1 MTDRRDIPYR
11 FEPTATASDLHRAH
25 GALEAGEESGVEVT
39 VAGRLMLRRV
49 QGRLCFGTLDDA
61 GGRIQLFAP
70 AAVTPDY
77 DDFCALSIGDWLG
90 ATGEVMRTRRGELS
104 VKVEDWHLLAEARR
118 PFPDKWHGIA
128 DVDTRY
134 RQRYVDLWVTPA
146 ARRAFE
152 IRSAMVAAIR
162 AELARR
168 GFVEVETPMLH
179 PIAGGAAARP
189 FVTHHNSLDCDF
201 YLRIAPELYLKRL
214 VVGGLTRVFELGRI
228 FRNEGLSPR
237 HSPEFTMLELYE
249 AYADYTDMMT
259 LIEEVTAAAATAATG
274 STEVRVGDRTLDLA
288 PPWRRTTMAAAVSE
302 CAGRELPATGG
313 PSSAAA
319 AELRTEADR
328 LDVATEAGW
337 SAGRILSEIYERRVE
352 GELWDPVFVCDFP
365 VEVSPLARRHRH
377 HDGLVERF
385 EAVVAGRELG
395 NAFSEL
401 ADPDDQRARFAAQER
416 RRRSGD
422 AEAMSTDE
430 DYLRALEYGLPPT
443 GGLGLG
449 IDRLAMLLC
458 GAETIRDVVLFPT
471 LRPEA
476 GTARRPDAE
485 AGTTQPPDAED
496 AEPCC

>member
-11 FEPTATASDLHRAH
+11 FEPTATAAELHGVYADLA
-25 GALEAGEESGVEVT
+25 AGQESGVGAT
-39 VAGRLMLRRV
+39 VAGRLMLRRI
-49 QGRLCFGTLDDA
+49 QGKLCFGTLDDA
-61 GGRIQLFAP
+61 SGRIQLFAP
-70 AAVTPDY
+70 ASVTPDY
-77 DDFCALSIGDWLG
+77 DCFCGLSIGDWVG
-90 ATGEVMRTRRGELS
+90 ATGEVMKTRRGELS
-104 VKVEDWHLLAEARR
+104 VKVEDWRLLAEARR
-118 PFPDKWHGIA
+118 RFPDKWHGLA
-128 DVDTRY
+128 DTDTRY
-134 RQRYVDLWVTPA
+134 RRRYVDLWVTPE
-146 ARRAFE
+146 ARRAVA

-214 VVGGLTRVFELGRI
+214 IVGGLTRVFELGRI

-259 LIEEVTAAAATAATG
+259 LTEEVVAAAATAATG
-274 STEVRVGDRTLDLA
+274 AAEVPVGGRTLDLA
-288 PPWRRTTMAAAVSE
+288 APWRRATMAEGVSE
-302 CAGRELPATGG
+302 PLGLELPATGG
-313 PSSAAA
+313 PASRAA

-328 LDVATEAGW
+328 HDVATEAGW
-337 SAGRILSEIYERRVE
+337 SAGRILAEIYERRVE
-352 GELWDPVFVCDFP
+352 GELWGPVFVCDFP
-365 VEVSPLARRHRH
+365 VEVSPLARRHRSI
-377 HDGLVERF
+377 DGLVERF
-385 EAVVAGRELG
+385 EAVAAGRELA

-401 ADPDDQRARFAAQER
+401 ADPDDQRSRFAAQES

-422 AEAMSTDE
+422 GEAMRTDE

-476 GTARRPDAE
+476 GSGE
-485 AGTTQPPDAED
+485 S
-496 AEPCC
+496 

>member
-11 FEPTATASDLHRAH
+11 FEPTATAAGLHGAH
-25 GALEAGEESGVEVT
+25 GDLAAGEESGVRAT
-39 VAGRLMLRRV
+39 VAGRLMLRRT

-70 AAVTPDY
+70 AAVTPAY
-77 DDFCALSIGDWLG
+77 DDFCALSIGDWVG
-90 ATGEVMRTRRGELS
+90 ATGEVMKTRRGELS
-104 VKVEDWHLLAEARR
+104 VKVEDWRLLAEARR

-146 ARRAFE
+146 TRRAFE
-152 IRSAMVAAIR
+152 IRSATVAAIR

-259 LIEEVTAAAATAATG
+259 LTEEVVAAAATAATG
-274 STEVRVGDRTLDLA
+274 GTEVAVGERPLDLA
-288 PPWRRTTMAAAVSE
+288 PPWRRATMAGVVAEYV
-302 CAGRELPATGG
+302 GRELPATGEPASG
-313 PSSAAA
+313 AA
-319 AELRTEADR
+319 AELRAEAGR
-328 LDVATEAGW
+328 LDVATGAGW
-337 SAGRILSEIYERRVE
+337 SAGRILAEIYERRVE

-365 VEVSPLARRHRH
+365 VEVSPLARRHRSIE
-377 HDGLVERF
+377 GLVERF
-385 EAVVAGRELG
+385 EAVAAGRELA

-401 ADPDDQRARFAAQER
+401 ADPDDQRSRFAAQEHR
-416 RRRSGD
+416 RRDGD
-422 AEAMSTDE
+422 SEAMRTDE

-443 GGLGLG
+443 GGLGIG

-458 GAETIRDVVLFPT
+458 GAETIRDVMLFPT

-476 GTARRPDAE
+476 GTAGPHDAGE
-485 AGTTQPPDAED
+485 AQGGG
-496 AEPCC
+496 